1 MSVAPDLLLKSAPE
15 VKPRAAASKPPE
27 KPAQPNRNEA
37 SSFSQVY
44 AKERQASAVG
54 RTDAPA
60 KAPRESTAD
69 DDASKAIAASEQVEI
84 ADSGKPLPSEPASE
98 EVVIDPLLLFGITG
112 ELPEDVTGELPEEDT
127 GELPLEEVDVLALDA
142 EPAPLLVTTGSLTS
156 SGPASMT
163 EASLDPE
170 IDALNQLPAARMAL
184 EMGAKE
190 QAQAEKSAAPLAQ
203 VNLATQSASQSMLAS
218 QVVQDEVPVEGEALE
233 LPELELEALTGKTLE
248 ALKEGTANNA
258 PENFVSKLNALTQAI
273 GQQNALS
280 ARTPVLGQAVPMHQG
295 GWSEAV
301 VDRVMV
307 MSSQNLKSA
316 EIQLDPAELGRLE
329 VRISVNQEQ
338 SQVTFASPHAAV
350 RDALDA
356 QMHRLRELFA
366 QQGMNQLDVN
376 VSDQSLSRGWQGQE
390 GDGGRGRGGTSG
402 ELLGADEDL
411 HLSTVEATR
420 ANSVSARGLVDYYA

>member
-44 AKERQASAVG
+44 AKERQAKAAERS
-54 RTDAPA
+54 DAPA
-60 KAPRESTAD
+60 KPARESKVD
-69 DDASKAIAASEQVEI
+69 KEDPQDAQALAAAGQAEV
-84 ADSGKPLPSEPASE
+84 ADSGKPLPTDPASE
-98 EVVIDPLLLFGITG
+98 GAVLDPLLLLGITG
-112 ELPEDVTGELPEEDT
+112 ELPA
-127 GELPLEEVDVLALDA
+127 EEVEELVPDT

-163 EASLDPE
+163 EASFDAELDS
-170 IDALNQLPAARMAL
+170 LNQLPAVRMAL

-190 QAQAEKSAAPLAQ
+190 KLQADQAIAPSTQAQN
-203 VNLATQSASQSMLAS
+203 VSQSLLAS
-218 QVVQDEVPVEGEALE
+218 QVMQDEMPVEGDALE
-233 LPELELEALTGKTLE
+233 LPELQLEALTGKGLE
-248 ALKEGTANNA
+248 ALKEGTANNT
-258 PENFVSKLNALTQAI
+258 PENFVSKLTALSQAI
-273 GQQNALS
+273 GQQTPLS
-280 ARTPVLGQAVPMHQG
+280 ARAPVVGQPVPMQQG

-338 SQVTFASPHAAV
+338 SQVTFASPHAGV
-350 RDALDA
+350 REALDS

-390 GDGGRGRGGTSG
+390 GDGSKGRGGSSS
-402 ELLGADEDL
+402 ELLGADDEL
-411 HLSTVEATR
+411 HSNTVESARATT
-420 ANSVSARGLVDYYA
+420 VSARGLVDYYA

>member
-27 KPAQPNRNEA
+27 KPAQPNKNEA

-44 AKERQASAVG
+44 AKERQAKAAE
-54 RTDAPA
+54 RNEAPA
-60 KAPRESTAD
+60 KPARESKLEQEEPHDTPV
-69 DDASKAIAASEQVEI
+69 SAAAGQAEV
-84 ADSGKPLPSEPASE
+84 ADSGKPLPSEPAVE
-98 EVVIDPLLLFGITG
+98 GVVLDPLLLLGITG
-112 ELPEDVTGELPEEDT
+112 ELPVEEETGEL
-127 GELPLEEVDVLALDA
+127 DVASDVQ
-142 EPAPLLVTTGSLTS
+142 PVLVTTGNLTS

-163 EASLDPE
+163 EASFDAEL
-170 IDALNQLPAARMAL
+170 DALNQLPAVRMAL

-190 QAQAEKSAAPLAQ
+190 NAKIDHATLHSQLTPAAQNAAQNPG
-203 VNLATQSASQSMLAS
+203 QSMLAS
-218 QVVQDEVPVEGEALE
+218 RLVEEAQPVTEDSLE
-233 LPELELEALTGKTLE
+233 LPELQLEALTGKGLE
-248 ALKEGTANNA
+248 ALKEGAANNSV
-258 PENFVSKLNALTQAI
+258 EHFVSKLSALTQAI
-273 GQQNALS
+273 TQQTTHTRAPLLTGQ
-280 ARTPVLGQAVPMHQG
+280 PVPMQQG

-301 VDRVMV
+301 VDRVML

-338 SQVTFASPHAAV
+338 SQVTFASPHAGV
-350 RDALDA
+350 REALDA

-390 GDGGRGRGGTSG
+390 GEGGKGRGGSSG
-402 ELLGADEDL
+402 ELLGADEEL
-411 HLSTVEATR
+411 HSSTVESAR
-420 ANSVSARGLVDYYA
+420 ASSVSARGLVDYYA

>member
-15 VKPRAAASKPPE
+15 VKSRAAASKPPE

-44 AKERQASAVG
+44 AKERQAKAAERS
-54 RTDAPA
+54 DAPA
-60 KAPRESTAD
+60 KPARESKVDQEEPQDPQAQ
-69 DDASKAIAASEQVEI
+69 AAAGQAEV
-84 ADSGKPLPSEPASE
+84 ADSGKPLPTDPASDGA
-98 EVVIDPLLLFGITG
+98 VLDPLLLLGITG
-112 ELPEDVTGELPEEDT
+112 EMPAEET
-127 GELPLEEVDVLALDA
+127 EELALDT
-142 EPAPLLVTTGSLTS
+142 EPAPLLVTTGNLTS

-163 EASLDPE
+163 DASFDAEL
-170 IDALNQLPAARMAL
+170 DALNQLPAVRMAL

-190 QAQAEKSAAPLAQ
+190 KALAEQAAAPLAQ

-218 QVVQDEVPVEGEALE
+218 QVMQDEMPVEGDALE
-233 LPELELEALTGKTLE
+233 LPELQLEALTGKGLE
-248 ALKEGTANNA
+248 ALKEGTANNT
-258 PENFVSKLNALTQAI
+258 PENFVSKLNALSQAI
-273 GQQNALS
+273 GQQTPLS
-280 ARTPVLGQAVPMHQG
+280 ARAPVVVGQPVPMQQG

-338 SQVTFASPHAAV
+338 SQVTFASPHAGV
-350 RDALDA
+350 REALDS

-390 GDGGRGRGGTSG
+390 GDGGKGRGGSSG
-402 ELLGADEDL
+402 ELLGADEEQ
-411 HLSTVEATR
+411 HLSTVESARAT
-420 ANSVSARGLVDYYA
+420 SVSARGLVDYYA

>member
-27 KPAQPNRNEA
+27 RNAQPSNNEA

-44 AKERQASAVG
+44 ARERQAKAAERS
-54 RTDAPA
+54 DAPA
-60 KAPRESTAD
+60 KPARESKVDKEELQDPQAQ
-69 DDASKAIAASEQVEI
+69 AAAGQAEV
-84 ADSGKPLPSEPASE
+84 ADSGKPLPTDPAIDDA
-98 EVVIDPLLLFGITG
+98 VLDPLLLLGITG
-112 ELPEDVTGELPEEDT
+112 ELPVAEAEE
-127 GELPLEEVDVLALDA
+127 LALDT

-163 EASLDPE
+163 QASFDAEL
-170 IDALNQLPAARMAL
+170 DALNQLPAVRMAL

-190 QAQAEKSAAPLAQ
+190 KIQTEQTDAPLAQ
-203 VNLATQSASQSMLAS
+203 AKLATQSASQSMLAS
-218 QVVQDEVPVEGEALE
+218 QLVQDEMPVEGDALE
-233 LPELELEALTGKTLE
+233 LPELQLEALTGKGLE
-248 ALKEGTANNA
+248 ALKEGMANNTS
-258 PENFVSKLNALTQAI
+258 ENFVSKLSALSQAI
-273 GQQNALS
+273 GQQSPLS
-280 ARTPVLGQAVPMHQG
+280 ARAPVVVGQPVPMQQG

-338 SQVTFASPHAAV
+338 SQVTFASPHAGV
-350 RDALDA
+350 REALDS

-366 QQGMNQLDVN
+366 QQGMNLMDAS
-376 VSDQSLSRGWQGQE
+376 VSDQSLSRGWQGQGQDGE
-390 GDGGRGRGGTSG
+390 GGRGRSGDSG
-402 ELLGADEDL
+402 ELLGGDEVL
-411 HLSTVEATR
+411 HSSTIE
-420 ANSVSARGLVDYYA
+420 SARTTSGSLRGLVDYYA